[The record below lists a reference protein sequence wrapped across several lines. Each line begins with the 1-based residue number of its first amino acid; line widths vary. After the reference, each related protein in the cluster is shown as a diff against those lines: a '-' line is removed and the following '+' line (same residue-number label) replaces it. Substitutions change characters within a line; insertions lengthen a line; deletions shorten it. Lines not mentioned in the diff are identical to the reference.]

1 MLQQPSILIIC
12 SSSGHICH
20 YFAPFC
26 CTGNYERIILC
37 QSTSWNR
44 TATEQRNLL
53 LRHFLRNRWLFR
65 IGIRNFLIFTIRIR
79 RRKRLFIFCVYY
91 TPLGISFPYAAPP
104 NGTAVTIITAAI
116 IDAAI
121 RLISWRFL
129 ICLSSLYRY
138 FLTIA
143 QIDPAFLKFYPLLVL
158 SSIFPAQDVIFR
170 HKM

>member
-44 TATEQRNLL
+44 TAAEQRNLL

-79 RRKRLFIFCVYY
+79 CRKRICIFSVYY
-91 TPLGISFPYAAPP
+91 TPLGTSFPYAVPP
-104 NGTAVTIITAAI
+104 NGVAVTIITAAI

-143 QIDPAFLKFYPLLVL
+143 QIDPAFLKFSPLLVL
-158 SSIFPAQDVIFR
+158 SSRFPAQDVIFR